1 MASAWGDSW
10 GDAWGNSWGDIVE
23 IPEDSQFFFDVAT
36 GILSNIFVDILE

>member
-10 GDAWGNSWGDIVE
+10 GSAWGDSWGSIE
-23 IPEDSQFFFDVAT
+23 IAEDSQFFFEVST